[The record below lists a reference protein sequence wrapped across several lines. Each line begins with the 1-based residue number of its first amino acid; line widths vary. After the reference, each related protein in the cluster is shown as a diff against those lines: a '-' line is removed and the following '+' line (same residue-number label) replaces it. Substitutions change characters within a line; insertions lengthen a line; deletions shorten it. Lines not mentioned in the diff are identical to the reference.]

1 MWRLPIRNCLPKLYC
16 HTAPVTTWHLAWA
29 GSHHNANVRR
39 PWQSYIY
46 IPPLILISTSTL
58 VTASCHLKSI
68 HDNSVDSPLSIIFLL
83 NNQLWKPTKKPILY
97 HWTTLSS
104 KFSNYETRQWYQL
117 TTNRKIVKH
126 ALKTWVLSTHWLGTF
141 VGLTCKVFK
150 CIQHQH

>member
-16 HTAPVTTWHLAWA
+16 HTAPVTTWPPDT
-29 GSHHNANVRR
+29 SHNANVRR
-39 PWQSYIY
+39 PWQSY

-58 VTASCHLKSI
+58 VTTSCHLKSN
-68 HDNSVDSPLSIIFLL
+68 HNNSVDSYHYLLSSYLTI
-83 NNQLWKPTKKPILY
+83 NSGNQPKNLFY
-97 HWTTLSS
+97 TTLSS
-104 KFSNYETRQWYQL
+104 KFSNYETRQWYQQ